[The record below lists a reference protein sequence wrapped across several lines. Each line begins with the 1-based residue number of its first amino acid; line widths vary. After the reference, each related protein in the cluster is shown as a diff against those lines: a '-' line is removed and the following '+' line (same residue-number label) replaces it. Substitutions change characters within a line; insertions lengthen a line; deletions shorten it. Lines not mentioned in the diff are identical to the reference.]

1 MTAVRWVLQHGY
13 PLGGGLL
20 AVTAIVAAFGA
31 GRAARGKTEDT
42 WYKSGITEGRTSGY
56 ADGYSEGFTEGY
68 AEGRR
73 DEQAEARRAVMP
85 QQRRVSNGADQRPP
99 DSTRPLPRL
108 GNATM
113 QFPSVRGGPS

>member
-1 MTAVRWVLQHGY
+1 MTVRWVLQHGN
-13 PLGGGLL
+13 LIGGSLL
-20 AVTAIVAAFGA
+20 AISAIVAAYNA
-31 GRAARGKTEDT
+31 GRSVRARTLDSWYESGAA
-42 WYKSGITEGRTSGY
+42 EGRTSGY
-56 ADGYSEGFTEGY
+56 AEGY

-73 DEQAEARRAVMP
+73 DERAQRAAMP
-85 QQRRVSNGADQRPP
+85 QQRRVGNGADQWPP